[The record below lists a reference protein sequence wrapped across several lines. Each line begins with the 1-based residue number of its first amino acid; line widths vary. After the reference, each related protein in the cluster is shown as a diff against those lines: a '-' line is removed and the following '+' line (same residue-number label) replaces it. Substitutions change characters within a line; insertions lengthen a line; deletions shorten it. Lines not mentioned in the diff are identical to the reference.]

1 MLSLGVPSDW
11 QREKHKERSIMT
23 TSALSMSNARLL
35 LRELTHRINNEFA
48 SVIQTLVI
56 QGGAILG
63 PRCQGGPRGCDGAVA

>member
-48 SVIQTLVI
+48 SVIQWCHSRRRDLRT
-56 QGGAILG
+56 AM
-63 PRCQGGPRGCDGAVA
+63 

>member
-1 MLSLGVPSDW
+1 MPSDW

-48 SVIQTLVI
+48 SIIQTLSFK
-56 QGGAILG
+56 
-63 PRCQGGPRGCDGAVA
+63 VARSPDRDVKAALAGVMEQLHN